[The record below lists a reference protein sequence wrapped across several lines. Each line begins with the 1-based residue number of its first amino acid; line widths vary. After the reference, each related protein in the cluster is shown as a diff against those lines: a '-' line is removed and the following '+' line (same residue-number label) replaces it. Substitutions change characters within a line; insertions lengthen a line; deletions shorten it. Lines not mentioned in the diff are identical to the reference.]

1 MPHLKRYILLSL
13 LTATVYLFLIGS
25 LQTNQLFYHE
35 FEKEIKL
42 TDQEPAV
49 TVGMTNTMK
58 FDADTVRI
66 NVGDMVE
73 WKNSSLLAHS
83 VTGDPAE
90 SSVEGSA
97 VLPDGAK
104 PFDSGMMDPEETFT
118 HTFEVPCTYQY
129 FCIPHEGAEMFGW
142 VIVEE

>member
-1 MPHLKRYILLSL
+1 M
-13 LTATVYLFLIGS
+13 LTAAICLFLIGA
-25 LQTNQLFYHE
+25 LQTNQRFAHQQG
-35 FEKEIKL
+35 I
-42 TDQEPAV
+42 DDPSSSQEPAV

-66 NVGDMVE
+66 KVGEMVE
-73 WKNSSLLAHS
+73 WNNSSLLAHS

-118 HTFEVPCTYQY
+118 HTFEVPGTYQY

>member
-1 MPHLKRYILLSL
+1 MSFLKRYIFPLL
-13 LTATVYLFLIGS
+13 LTTAICLFLIGA
-25 LQTNQLFYHE
+25 LQTNQLFSQE
-35 FEKEIKL
+35 TDKEVKSSG
-42 TDQEPAV
+42 QEPAV

-66 NVGDMVE
+66 NVGEMVE

-118 HTFEVPCTYQY
+118 HTFEVPGTYQY